1 MTEIPTLHIPQ
12 KSDKDY
18 HFWVGKLE
26 EAPEFALSDNL
37 RRHTFYLAIWV
48 LSGDGHHVIDFEK
61 VRIQPQTLIFVR
73 PGQVQ
78 QWLIDRPI
86 TGLYCAFDEE
96 IFQVFGAHL
105 FFKELGF
112 LAPFANPAVHIAKDL
127 DQAQTIQSFFEKI
140 DSAFFSTDWAHGI
153 EVLAWLQLLCIYA
166 QRMFEEDRS
175 IQKLT
180 PSQQITSEFLQ
191 LADSEAMHN
200 HNLSYYAGTLG
211 ITIGHLT
218 ETVKEVYGTSAGELL
233 RNRLILEAK
242 RQLAQTNQTITEIAE
257 KLNYSDPSYFS
268 RAFKREVGQTP
279 GSFRQEFRRV

>member
-1 MTEIPTLHIPQ
+1 MTEISILHIPQ

-26 EAPEFALSDNL
+26 DAPEFALSNNL

-48 LSGDGHHVIDFEK
+48 TCGTGHHVIDFEK
-61 VRIQPQTLIFVR
+61 TKFQAGTLIVVR

-78 QWLIDRPI
+78 QWLIDQPVA
-86 TGLYCAFDEE
+86 GLYCAFDEE

-112 LAPFANPAVHIAKDL
+112 LAPFANPAVYIAENS
-127 DQAQTIQSFFEKI
+127 DQAQNIQSFFEKI
-140 DSAFFSTDWAHGI
+140 NSAFYSTDWAHGI

-166 QRMFEEDRS
+166 QREFEKGLPT
-175 IQKLT
+175 QKLT
-180 PSQQITSEFLQ
+180 SSQEITSEFLR
-191 LADSEAMHN
+191 LADKNAMKN
-200 HNLSYYAGTLG
+200 HNLAFYASKLG

-218 ETVKEVYGTSAGELL
+218 ETVKDVYGLSAGELL
-233 RNRLILEAK
+233 RIRLILEAK
-242 RQLAQTNQTITEIAE
+242 RLLAHTNQTITEISQQ
-257 KLNYSDPSYFS
+257 LNYSDQSYFS